1 MTRDCSTAQYST
13 LLERLP
19 PFVWLFVFF
28 VLFSLPTLTHTSL
41 MSFSHLRYNP
51 ELPVLQPP
59 GVPYFP
65 VLLGLME

>member
-1 MTRDCSTAQYST
+1 MSRERSTAQYNT
-13 LLERLP
+13 LLGRLL
-19 PFVWLFVFF
+19 VWLFVFF